1 MKKSKNSIKIIARGK
16 MLSLVIPKVYCGAQK
31 TIAIGISNNQEN
43 WKFAELK
50 AKQMEVDFVSGHFD
64 ITLKKYRDIF
74 QPPTPVITIPGIY
87 LEYINFRKNQ
97 VSISTWK
104 CTYQIT
110 LNHLIACPYKLLGES
125 LKLRDWAVQ
134 NRTIDTANRILM
146 QINAA
151 CEWALERGKIFSNP
165 FKGKAKI
172 KSKKSKPKIHPFSLE
187 EKNRIIEGFKESE
200 KFADLLPIIKF
211 FFLTGCRT
219 GEALALQWK
228 HIKADRSIVRFE
240 EVIVLGEGGASRKV
254 GTKQSSGRNFP
265 CNEQLKNLLLSIRP
279 DKRQATQAVFARAD
293 GSPVSHQ
300 DLRTAWYGK
309 GKSPGIVKQLAID
322 AQVEAYRPQYNT
334 RHTMISQCLEAGVPP
349 TQIAEWV
356 GNSAE
361 IIFRNYAG
369 IINKVSVPEFD

>member
-1 MKKSKNSIKIIARGK
+1 

-31 TIAIGISNNQEN
+31 TIAVGISNNQEN

-64 ITLKKYRDIF
+64 ITLKKYTNIF
-74 QPPTPVITIPGIY
+74 QPPPLAITIPEIY

-97 VSISTWK
+97 VSASTWK
-104 CTYQIT
+104 CTYQNT
-110 LNHLIACPYKLLGES
+110 LNHLIACPYKLLSES
-125 LKLRDWAVQ
+125 LKLRDWVVQ
-134 NRTIDTANRILM
+134 NRTIDTAKRILM

-151 CEWALERGKIFSNP
+151 CEWALERGKTFSNP
-165 FKGKAKI
+165 FRGKAKI

-228 HIKADRSIVRFE
+228 HIKADRSIIRFE
-240 EVIVLGEGGASRKV
+240 EVIVLGEGGASRKI
-254 GTKQSSGRNFP
+254 GTKQSAGRDFP

-293 GSPVSHQ
+293 GSPISHQ

-309 GKSPGIVKQLAID
+309 GKTPGIVKQLAIN
-322 AQVEAYRPQYNT
+322 AQIEPYRPQYNT

-369 IINKVSVPEFD
+369 IINKASVPEFD